1 MEKLKSLNSLLISQ
15 KKEWGEI
22 LTGFDTKNKYVI
34 SDKSGETIYYAAE
47 EGGSLLS
54 RFFLKS
60 LRPFTMVVLTDSDQ
74 VLLRVKRVFRF
85 WFHEAKIVDS
95 QDESLGVLKKRF
107 SIFRRKYSVFDGNG
121 EEIYQLF
128 GPILKPWTFFI
139 KNNGT
144 EYGKI
149 TKKWSGLLKES
160 FTEADNF
167 GVVFPEE
174 WDVKV
179 KALFLGAV
187 FLIDFVHFE
196 KDV

>member
-1 MEKLKSLNSLLISQ
+1 MEKLKSLNSLLISH

-47 EGGSLLS
+47 EEGGSLLS

-60 LRPFTMVVLTDSDQ
+60 LRPFTIVVLTDSDQ

-107 SIFRRKYSVFDGNG
+107 SIFSKEVFG
-121 EEIYQLF
+121 I
-128 GPILKPWTFFI
+128 
-139 KNNGT
+139 
-144 EYGKI
+144 
-149 TKKWSGLLKES
+149 
-160 FTEADNF
+160 
-167 GVVFPEE
+167 
-174 WDVKV
+174 
-179 KALFLGAV
+179 
-187 FLIDFVHFE
+187 
-196 KDV
+196 